1 MRKGII
7 LAGGAGTRLNPITN
21 SVSKQLLPVYNKPMI
36 YYPLSTLML
45 AGIKKILII
54 TNPKDKDLFKKLLK
68 DGKQL
73 GIEIS
78 YAIQPEPEGI
88 AQAFIIGEKF
98 LDNDPAALILG
109 DNLFYGD
116 DLSKK
121 LQKASLKEKG
131 ATLFGFQVND
141 PQRYGVIE
149 FSNDKK
155 IINIEEKPKKPKSR
169 YAVTGIYF
177 YDNKVI
183 EYAKTLKKSARG
195 ELEITDLNNI
205 YLKNNLL
212 SGEIFGRGS
221 AWFDT
226 GTHDS
231 LLEASNFIYTLEKR
245 QSLKIGSPEEVSW
258 RKGWISKNQLQELS
272 KPLLKS
278 DYGKYLFDLSEN
290 KSIDIF

>member
-7 LAGGAGTRLNPITN
+7 LAGGEGTRLNPITN

-45 AGIKKILII
+45 AGIKNILII

-98 LDNDPAALILG
+98 LENDPAALILG

-121 LQKASLKEKG
+121 LQKASLKDEG

-155 IINIEEKPKKPKSR
+155 IINIEEKPQKPKSR

-183 EYAKTLKKSARG
+183 EYAKTLKKSA
-195 ELEITDLNNI
+195 
-205 YLKNNLL
+205 
-212 SGEIFGRGS
+212 SGE
-221 AWFDT
+221 
-226 GTHDS
+226 
-231 LLEASNFIYTLEKR
+231 
-245 QSLKIGSPEEVSW
+245 
-258 RKGWISKNQLQELS
+258 
-272 KPLLKS
+272 
-278 DYGKYLFDLSEN
+278 
-290 KSIDIF
+290 